1 MKTQEMPS
9 RMTLFAFAIT
19 ELLLVMPATL
29 FLGLSALR
37 GMQPRRYEPART
49 SWLIFES
56 IVSHL
61 TPTDAAIIFLVLP
74 SIAFVLGVVTLRT
87 SWQESELLRW
97 DAIAFTAVLRRNVHF
112 LLLSAGAV
120 AGAAILAAA
129 VVHMITD

>member
-1 MKTQEMPS
+1 MPS

-37 GMQPRRYEPART
+37 GMQPRYEPART